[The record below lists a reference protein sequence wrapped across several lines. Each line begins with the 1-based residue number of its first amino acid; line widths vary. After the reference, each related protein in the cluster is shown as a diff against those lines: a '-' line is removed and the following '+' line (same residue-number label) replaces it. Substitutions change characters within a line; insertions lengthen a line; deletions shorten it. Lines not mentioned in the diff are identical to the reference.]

1 MSSGTLRRSR
11 SVGETA
17 PVLDHAPSRPSWGT
31 ALTAGS
37 TVATALLLVLG
48 VALAGAGPLPQGGG
62 WLLAVVALLVVAGI
76 AWGWPTLLVLPSPRG
91 SSGMI
96 GATGLVAVVVVAT
109 TPGGA
114 SLERL
119 PVVLGL
125 AVLAACVQ
133 QLLRKDGRPRVVD
146 ALGGT
151 LMGSGLAT
159 CAAAWT
165 TLPSIEGGPAIAL
178 GTAVVAVPVALL
190 QAPVRWVW
198 RGAGV
203 VALLGTAIVVDVLRR
218 GAADGSGLGSGA
230 GLGPTLLVV
239 IVAVVAAAGVRA
251 LLGQGA
257 AAWRTRTRLAM
268 LGAWFALMGVGAHLV
283 ALL

>member
-1 MSSGTLRRSR
+1 MSSGTLRWSR

-17 PVLDHAPSRPSWGT
+17 PVPDHAPSRPTWGA
-31 ALTAGS
+31 ALTLGS

-48 VALAGAGPLPQGGG
+48 VALAGAGPLPGSKG

-76 AWGWPTLLVLPSPRG
+76 AWGWPTLLTLPSPRG
-91 SSGMI
+91 SSGVI
-96 GATGLVAVVVVAT
+96 AATGLVAVVVVAT

-133 QLLRKDGRPRVVD
+133 QLLRYDGRPRVVD

-151 LMGSGLAT
+151 LMGTGLAT

-165 TLPSIEGGPAIAL
+165 TLPSIEGGPAVAL
-178 GTAVVAVPVALL
+178 GAAVVAVLVALL
-190 QAPVRWVW
+190 QAPMGWVW
-198 RGAGV
+198 RGAGL
-203 VALLGTAIVVDVLRR
+203 VAILGVAVVVDALRS
-218 GAADGSGLGSGA
+218 GVADGWGLGNGA
-230 GLGPTLLVV
+230 GLGSTLLVV
-239 IVAVVAAAGVRA
+239 VLAFVAAAGVRA

-268 LGAWFALMGVGAHLV
+268 LGAWFALVGVGAHLV

>member
-1 MSSGTLRRSR
+1 M
-11 SVGETA
+11 
-17 PVLDHAPSRPSWGT
+17 PDHAPSRPSRGA
-31 ALTAGS
+31 ALTLGS

-48 VALAGAGPLPQGGG
+48 VALAGSGPLPGTRG
-62 WLLAVVALLVVAGI
+62 WLLAGAALVVVAGV
-76 AWGWPTLLVLPSPRG
+76 AWGWPTLLSLPSPRG
-91 SSGMI
+91 SSGVI
-96 GATGLVAVVVVAT
+96 AATGLVAVVVVTT

-133 QLLRKDGRPRVVD
+133 QLLRYDGRPRVVD

-151 LMGSGLAT
+151 LMGTGLAA

-165 TLPSIEGGPAIAL
+165 TLPPIEGGPAVAL
-178 GTAVVAVPVALL
+178 VMAVVAVLLSLL
-190 QAPVRWVW
+190 QAPMGWTW
-198 RGAGV
+198 RGAGLLAV
-203 VALLGTAIVVDVLRR
+203 LGVAVVVDALRR
-218 GAADGSGLGSGA
+218 SVEDRSGLGAGA
-230 GLGPTLLVV
+230 GLVPTVLVV
-239 IVAVVAAAGVRA
+239 VVAVVAAAGVRA